1 MARIFSKTAL
11 TKYIKSQLGSPQ
23 INIEVNTSQMS
34 EIIDNTVQLFTE
46 YAYGTLEGAVV
57 VQINGVGDYPMPNT
71 ITNLI
76 KLSKGSTSNLT
87 NFSSNFGAGYV
98 PDLWSQQFFSG
109 SLTGDIIP
117 SIIAISS
124 TSALL
129 DKYFADDL
137 VYNFN
142 YLSKNLQVLENF
154 HGPAVLHYQYEYL
167 ANEANDLVYD
177 HPWIKA
183 YCISK
188 TKFLWG
194 GITGKYSQT
203 LVGGASINY
212 SDMKSEAQSEIDVL
226 DEQLINKYSDP
237 CPIDVA

>member
-1 MARIFSKTAL
+1 MARLNTKTAL

-23 INIEVNTSQMS
+23 INIEVSSTQIS

-46 YAYGTLEGAVV
+46 YSYGTLEGTVV
-57 VQINGVGDYPMPNT
+57 IQLNGIGDYPMPNT
-71 ITNLI
+71 MTNMV
-76 KLSKGSTSNLT
+76 KLSKGSNLT
-87 NFSSNFGAGYV
+87 NFASNFGAGYV
-98 PDLWSQQFFSG
+98 PNIWTESVTG
-109 SLTGDIIP
+109 SLTGNIIP

-129 DKYFADDL
+129 EKYFGDDI

-142 YLSKNLQVLENF
+142 HLSKNLQVLEAF
-154 HGPAVLHYQYEYL
+154 SGPAVLHYQYEYL
-167 ANEANDLVYD
+167 ANEQNDYVYD

-194 GITGKYSQT
+194 TITGKYSQN
-203 LVGGASINY
+203 LIGGSTINY
-212 SDMKSEAQSEIDVL
+212 DAMKNEAQSEIDIL

-237 CPIDVA
+237 CPIDIA